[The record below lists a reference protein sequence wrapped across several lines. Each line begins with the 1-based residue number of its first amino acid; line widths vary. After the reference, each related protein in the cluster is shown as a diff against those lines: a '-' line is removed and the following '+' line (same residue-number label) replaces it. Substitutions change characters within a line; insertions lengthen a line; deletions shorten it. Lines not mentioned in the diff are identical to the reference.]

1 MIFINIFLIYTKLRF
16 ANCNTHPSKNH
27 TSLNCNCNTDLHILK
42 IFYSKV
48 KQILMSNVKF
58 KRKDP

>member
-27 TSLNCNCNTDLHILK
+27 TFLNCNCNTDLHTLN
-42 IFYSKV
+42 IFYAKL
-48 KQILMSNVKF
+48 KHMLMSNIK
-58 KRKDP
+58 